1 MPAYGSAP
9 ITVAKMQ
16 GYDGTNWQNLL
27 VQSSD
32 YPNLKICVA
41 SVDKIAAV
49 LPYTSDNIAT
59 DNNKLAT
66 ASALF
71 GFNGS
76 TYDRLRSNDGQTGIT
91 ASDIGFLRV
100 VATLWSKAGGYWY
113 PVSGH
118 VTAGPFD
125 FTAAGTTGGWAVNES
140 KPKHTWTVISDSSG
154 TNMTIRLEGS
164 LDNSN
169 WFTLDEFVG
178 VGNTMRH
185 VVNKPVP
192 YLRFNV
198 VDMGD
203 ATSITLRCVSTR

>member
-1 MPAYGSAP
+1 MVAYGAVP
-9 ITVAKMQ
+9 VALSRIQ
-16 GYDGTNWQNLL
+16 GFDGADWKNLL
-27 VQSSD
+27 VQTSD
-32 YPNLKICVA
+32 YPNLKVCVA
-41 SVDKIAAV
+41 GADKIAAV
-49 LPYTSDNIAT
+49 LPYVNDDIAA

-76 TYDRLRSNDGQTGIT
+76 TYDRLRSNDGQTSIST
-91 ASDIGFLRV
+91 SDIGFLRV
-100 VATLWSKAGGYWY
+100 IATQWSRAGGYWY
-113 PVSGH
+113 PVLGH

-125 FTAAGTTGGWAVNES
+125 FTEAGTTSSWAVSES
-140 KPKHTWTVISDSSG
+140 KSKHTWQVISDSSS

-169 WFTLDEFVG
+169 WFVLDEFVG
-178 VGNTMRH
+178 TGNTMRH

-198 VDMGD
+198 VDIGD
-203 ATSITLRCVSTR
+203 ATSITLRCVSSR